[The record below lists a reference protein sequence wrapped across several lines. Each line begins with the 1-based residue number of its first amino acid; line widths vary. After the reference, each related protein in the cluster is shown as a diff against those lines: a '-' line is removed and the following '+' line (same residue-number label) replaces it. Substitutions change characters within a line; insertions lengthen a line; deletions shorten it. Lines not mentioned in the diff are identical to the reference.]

1 VSRVA
6 HLVSRFFTS
15 LFPRRL
21 DEQTTAWVHRALASG
36 ELHLWEGLD
45 RADRAEAVGVA
56 QRFEAELAATELNE
70 TGREVDPDWI
80 AAALLHDVGKQA
92 SAFGPVG
99 RVLAT
104 VVVALAGKDRA
115 RAWARHAGGVRA
127 RIGRYAA
134 HDTLG
139 AELLEVAG
147 SSPAAREWAG
157 AHHRPDRWAGTGI
170 PLDVCRALARADG
183 EPADARPR

>member
-1 VSRVA
+1 MSRVA

-21 DEQTTAWVHRALASG
+21 DEQTVEWVHGVLAPG

-45 RADRAEAVGVA
+45 RADRAEAIGVA
-56 QRFEAELAATELNE
+56 RRFEADLSATGLTA
-70 TGREVDPDWI
+70 TGREVDPAWV

-92 SAFGPVG
+92 SSYGPVG
-99 RVLAT
+99 RALAT
-104 VVVALAGKDRA
+104 VVVAWAGNDRA
-115 RAWARHAGGVRA
+115 RAWAAGAGGVRA

-147 SSPAAREWAG
+147 SSPAAREWAD
-157 AHHRPDRWAGTGI
+157 AHHRPDRWGGTGI